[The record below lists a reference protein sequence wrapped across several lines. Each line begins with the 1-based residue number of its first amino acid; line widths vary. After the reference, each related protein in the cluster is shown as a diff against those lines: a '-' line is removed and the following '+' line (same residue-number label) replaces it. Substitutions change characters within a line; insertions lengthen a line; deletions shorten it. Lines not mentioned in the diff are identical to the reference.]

1 MRSALSMSRS
11 HGRRRP
17 APGKPGRPAKG
28 KPGGNQARGADAA
41 DKDEPAAPQ
50 RPTVKVPELLAELEE
65 AYKQLDI
72 RLTYEAI
79 GGELGSGGLCKVKG
93 RWRAIF
99 DKRTTPSERV
109 GLLAPILLRF
119 PWESATLG
127 ENVRDLLTRMRPQ
140 PPESE
145 PAAQSE
151 ETAEAAQSEET
162 AEAAEDEEAAEGE
175 EVAEGE
181 VHSEEAGAAE

>member
-17 APGKPGRPAKG
+17 APGKPGRPGKG
-28 KPGGNQARGADAA
+28 QSLARGDAAA
-41 DKDEPAAPQ
+41 DKDEAPSPQ

-93 RWRAIF
+93 HWRAIF
-99 DKRTTPSERV
+99 DKRTTPAERV

-119 PWESATLG
+119 PWESANLPP
-127 ENVRDLLTRMRPQ
+127 NVRDLLTRLRPP
-140 PPESE
+140 PPE
-145 PAAQSE
+145 P
-151 ETAEAAQSEET
+151 TAES
-162 AEAAEDEEAAEGE
+162 AEAEGAESVEGA
-175 EVAEGE
+175 EVAEGAE
-181 VHSEEAGAAE
+181 VVEGEVLSDEAGAAE